1 MPKKLLEQIAVGSL
15 VTSLSALTA
24 PGVEHILEHGAGL
37 FGLEDHSV

>member
-15 VTSLSALTA
+15 VTSLAGQA
-24 PGVEHILEHGAGL
+24 AFGVENILEHGAGL